1 MEEMNNETLQK
12 NKITRCAIYTR
23 KSTEEGLEQ
32 EFNSLDAQ
40 RESAEAYITSQKSQ
54 GWTCISEHYDDGG
67 FTGGNMDRP
76 ALQHLLADIERGT
89 VDCVVVYKVD
99 RLSRSLMDFAKILER
114 FEAKGVSFVS
124 VTQLFNSATSMGRL
138 TLNILLSF
146 AQFERELVSERTR
159 DKIVLARKK
168 GKYTGGR
175 PVLGYDLSPEG
186 GKLIVNETEAQ
197 QVRTIFELYL
207 RHHGVL
213 PVVDQLTHLGWQTKS
228 WVTRKGQSHSGR
240 AFNKGSVH
248 ALLSNPLYIGKVR
261 YKDQTYEGEHD
272 AIISETLFGQVQQLL
287 RTNRNEPLITKPNK
301 HGGILKGILR
311 CKACGCG
318 MSHSFSKKGNKR
330 YRYYVCQN
338 AISTGWKNC
347 PHPSLPADEDEIER
361 FVINEIRTIGLN
373 EELIAEVVANSRK
386 SSMEEIVTHREQL
399 KLLQKELDNDTR
411 QLKSLQAMPKT
422 DDLQVA
428 SLREKIAMIEQ
439 DKTTTASRLTELEST
454 TLTDD
459 DVRTACRQFGP
470 LWDTLSM
477 FDQWRMLTL
486 LLESVEFDAETES
499 INITFAPGGVKT
511 ITRESSENLQ
521 EDALA

>member
-1 MEEMNNETLQK
+1 MEEMNNDAPHK
-12 NKITRCAIYTR
+12 NKIIRCAIYTR

-54 GWTCISEHYDDGG
+54 GWTCLPEHYDDGG

-146 AQFERELVSERTR
+146 AQFEREMISERTR
-159 DKIVLARKK
+159 DKIVMARKK

-228 WVTRKGQSHSGR
+228 WVTRKGQSHPGHV
-240 AFNKGSVH
+240 FNKGSVH

-261 YKDQTYEGEHD
+261 YKDQTYEGEHE
-272 AIISETLFGQVQQLL
+272 AILSEMLFEQVQQLL
-287 RTNRNEPLITKPNK
+287 RMNRNQPLTTKPNK

-318 MSHSFSKKGNKR
+318 MSHSFSKKGNRR

-338 AISTGWKNC
+338 AISTGWMNC
-347 PHPSLPADEDEIER
+347 PHPSLPADEIER

-373 EELIAEVVANSRK
+373 DELISEVVANSRK
-386 SSMEEIVTHREQL
+386 YSREEIITHRERL
-399 KLLQKELDNDTR
+399 KLLQKELDNDAQ

-422 DDLQVA
+422 DDLQIV
-428 SLREKIAMIEQ
+428 SLREKIAIIER
-439 DKTTTASRLTELEST
+439 DKAATASQLTELENTS
-454 TLTDD
+454 LTDD
-459 DVRTACRQFGP
+459 DVRTACKQFGP

-477 FDQWRMLTL
+477 GDQWRMLSL

-499 INITFAPGGVKT
+499 VNITFAPGGVKT
-511 ITRESSENLQ
+511 IIGESSEIHQ
-521 EDALA
+521 KEALA